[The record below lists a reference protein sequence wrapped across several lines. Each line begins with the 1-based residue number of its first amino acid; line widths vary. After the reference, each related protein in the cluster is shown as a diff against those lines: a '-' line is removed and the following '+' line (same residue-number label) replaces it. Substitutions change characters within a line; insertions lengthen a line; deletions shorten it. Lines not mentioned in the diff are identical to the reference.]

1 MNERCVGGRS
11 DLGDNNE
18 WFARIEDFDFSYSKA
33 RYLDKK
39 ESVRRNLAKMA
50 VRHSSDSDSCDEV
63 GGPALNTPVGV
74 WVDDES
80 DGPALDTPVGV
91 RVDDE
96 SEKPAL
102 NTPVGV
108 WTDDDYDRDCDDD
121 GDYDRDYDD
130 DYNYDRDYDD
140 CDDTIDDDY
149 SYGDDDDAYAKDN
162 ERETLYPIV
171 RADLDDGRNV
181 LLDIDAPIAPHPS
194 EGTQPIFADCPVL
207 ANIILVNNPD
217 RYGAD
222 DPSSVR
228 LQLVD
233 ARGSRDLAGDLYL
246 VGNQPTSYDGSGRP
260 QNYGYV
266 RIDRGNYVTV
276 GRGYLSD
283 RFQYS
288 DCVSS
293 RHAMISYCL
302 AGEPDGII
310 IEDLHSTNGTSVEC
324 ADGPTREVRIR

>member
-50 VRHSSDSDSCDEV
+50 VRHLAGDDSYDEADS
-63 GGPALNTPVGV
+63 PALNTPVGV
-74 WVDDES
+74 WVDD
-80 DGPALDTPVGV
+80 
-91 RVDDE
+91 
-96 SEKPAL
+96 
-102 NTPVGV
+102 
-108 WTDDDYDRDCDDD
+108 DDDS
-121 GDYDRDYDD
+121 DYD
-130 DYNYDRDYDD
+130 DD

-149 SYGDDDDAYAKDN
+149 SYDDDDDAYAKDN
-162 ERETLYPIV
+162 GREALYPVV

-207 ANIILVNNPD
+207 ANIILVNNTD
-217 RYGAD
+217 RYGVD

-246 VGNQPTSYDGSGRP
+246 VGNQPTSYDDSGRP

-283 RFQYS
+283 RFRYS
-288 DCVSS
+288 DCVSG

-302 AGEPDGII
+302 DGEPDGVI

-324 ADGPTREVRIR
+324 ADGPTGEVRIR

>member
-50 VRHSSDSDSCDEV
+50 VRHSSDSDSYAEADV
-63 GGPALNTPVGV
+63 PALNTPVGV

-91 RVDDE
+91 QVDDD
-96 SEKPAL
+96 
-102 NTPVGV
+102 
-108 WTDDDYDRDCDDD
+108 DDDYDRDYD
-121 GDYDRDYDD
+121 G
-130 DYNYDRDYDD
+130 D

-149 SYGDDDDAYAKDN
+149 SYGDDDGAYAKDN

-217 RYGAD
+217 RYGVD

-233 ARGSRDLAGDLYL
+233 ARGSKDLAGDLYL
-246 VGNQPTSYDGSGRP
+246 VGNQPTSYDDSGRP
-260 QNYGYV
+260 QNCGYV

-288 DCVSS
+288 DCVSG
-293 RHAMISYCL
+293 RHVMISYCL
-302 AGEPDGII
+302 AGEPDGVIV
-310 IEDLHSTNGTSVEC
+310 EDLHSTNGTSVEC

>member
-74 WVDDES
+74 
-80 DGPALDTPVGV
+80 

-121 GDYDRDYDD
+121 DDCDRDYD
-130 DYNYDRDYDD
+130 DD

-149 SYGDDDDAYAKDN
+149 NYDDDDDDAHAKDN
-162 ERETLYPIV
+162 GRETLYPIV

-217 RYGAD
+217 RYGVD
-222 DPSSVR
+222 DPSSIR

-246 VGNQPTSYDGSGRP
+246 VGNQPTSYDDSGQP

-288 DCVSS
+288 DCVSG
-293 RHAMISYCL
+293 RHVMISYCFD
-302 AGEPDGII
+302 GDPDGVI
-310 IEDLHSTNGTSVEC
+310 IEDLHSTNGTGVEC
-324 ADGPTREVRIR
+324 ADGPTGEVRIG

>member
-1 MNERCVGGRS
+1 MNERHVGGRS

-39 ESVRRNLAKMA
+39 ESVRRGLAKMA
-50 VRHSSDSDSCDEV
+50 MRHSSDGDSYDEA
-63 GGPALNTPVGV
+63 GSPALN
-74 WVDDES
+74 
-80 DGPALDTPVGV
+80 TPVGV

-130 DYNYDRDYDD
+130 
-140 CDDTIDDDY
+140 CDGTIDDDY
-149 SYGDDDDAYAKDN
+149 NYNDDDDDAYAKDN

-181 LLDIDAPIAPHPS
+181 LLDVDAPIALHPS

-207 ANIILVNNPD
+207 ANIILVNNTD
-217 RYGAD
+217 RYGVD

-246 VGNQPTSYDGSGRP
+246 VGNQPTSYDDSGRP
-260 QNYGYV
+260 QNYGYA

-288 DCVSS
+288 ECVSG
-293 RHAMISYCL
+293 RHVMISYCL
-302 AGEPDGII
+302 AGEPDGVIV
-310 IEDLHSTNGTSVEC
+310 EDLHSTNGTSVEC

>member
-1 MNERCVGGRS
+1 
-11 DLGDNNE
+11 
-18 WFARIEDFDFSYSKA
+18 
-33 RYLDKK
+33 
-39 ESVRRNLAKMA
+39 MA
-50 VRHSSDSDSCDEV
+50 VRRSSDSDSYDEADV
-63 GGPALNTPVGV
+63 PALN
-74 WVDDES
+74 
-80 DGPALDTPVGV
+80 TPVGV

-108 WTDDDYDRDCDDD
+108 RTDDDYDRDCDDD
-121 GDYDRDYDD
+121 SGYDRDYYDDDDYDRDYDD
-130 DYNYDRDYDD
+130 D
-140 CDDTIDDDY
+140 CDDAIDDDY
-149 SYGDDDDAYAKDN
+149 NYDDDDDAHAKDN

-171 RADLDDGRNV
+171 RTDLDDGRNV

-222 DPSSVR
+222 DPSSIR

-246 VGNQPTSYDGSGRP
+246 IGNQPTSYDDSGRP

-288 DCVSS
+288 DCVSG
-293 RHAMISYCL
+293 RHVMISYCFD
-302 AGEPDGII
+302 GDPDGII
-310 IEDLHSTNGTSVEC
+310 IEDLHSTNGTGVEC

>member
-50 VRHSSDSDSCDEV
+50 VRRSSDSDSCDEV
-63 GGPALNTPVGV
+63 GGPALN
-74 WVDDES
+74 
-80 DGPALDTPVGV
+80 TPVGV

-121 GDYDRDYDD
+121 DDYDRDYDD
-130 DYNYDRDYDD
+130 DD

-149 SYGDDDDAYAKDN
+149 NYDDDDDDAHAKDN
-162 ERETLYPIV
+162 GRETLYPIV

-207 ANIILVNNPD
+207 ANIILVNNTD
-217 RYGAD
+217 RYGVD

-246 VGNQPTSYDGSGRP
+246 VGNQPTSYDDSGRP

-283 RFQYS
+283 RFRYS

-293 RHAMISYCL
+293 RHAMISYCFD
-302 AGEPDGII
+302 GDPDGVI
-310 IEDLHSTNGTSVEC
+310 IEDLHSTNGTGVEC

>member
-1 MNERCVGGRS
+1 MSERYVGGRS

-18 WFARIEDFDFSYSKA
+18 WFARIEDFGFSYSKA

-39 ESVRRNLAKMA
+39 ESVKRNLAKMA
-50 VRHSSDSDSCDEV
+50 MRHSSDGDSYDEA
-63 GGPALNTPVGV
+63 GGPAQNTPVGV

-80 DGPALDTPVGV
+80 DGPTLDTPVGV
-91 RVDDE
+91 RVDD
-96 SEKPAL
+96 
-102 NTPVGV
+102 
-108 WTDDDYDRDCDDD
+108 DDDDDD
-121 GDYDRDYDD
+121 
-130 DYNYDRDYDD
+130 YDRDYDD

-149 SYGDDDDAYAKDN
+149 SYDDDDDAYAKDN
-162 ERETLYPIV
+162 GRETLYPIV

-207 ANIILVNNPD
+207 ANIILVNNTD
-217 RYGAD
+217 RYGVD

-246 VGNQPTSYDGSGRP
+246 VGNQPTSYDDSGRP

-283 RFQYS
+283 RFRYS
-288 DCVSS
+288 DCVSG
-293 RHAMISYCL
+293 RHVMISYCFD
-302 AGEPDGII
+302 GDPDGVI

-324 ADGPTREVRIR
+324 ADGPTGEVRIR

>member
-1 MNERCVGGRS
+1 MSERYVGGRS

-50 VRHSSDSDSCDEV
+50 VRHLAGDDSYDEA
-63 GGPALNTPVGV
+63 GSPALNTPVGV

-80 DGPALDTPVGV
+80 DSPALDTPVGV
-91 RVDDE
+91 RVDDDD
-96 SEKPAL
+96 S
-102 NTPVGV
+102 
-108 WTDDDYDRDCDDD
+108 DDDYDRD
-121 GDYDRDYDD
+121 YD
-130 DYNYDRDYDD
+130 DD

-149 SYGDDDDAYAKDN
+149 SYDDDDDAYAKDN
-162 ERETLYPIV
+162 GRETLYPIV

-233 ARGSRDLAGDLYL
+233 ARGSKDLAGDLYL
-246 VGNQPTSYDGSGRP
+246 VGNQPTSYDDSGRP

-283 RFQYS
+283 RFRYS
-288 DCVSS
+288 DCVSG
-293 RHAMISYCL
+293 RHVMISYCFD
-302 AGEPDGII
+302 GDPDGII
-310 IEDLHSTNGTSVEC
+310 IEDLHSTNGTGVEC

>member
-18 WFARIEDFDFSYSKA
+18 WFAYIEDFDFSYSKA

-39 ESVRRNLAKMA
+39 ESVRRGLAKMA
-50 VRHSSDSDSCDEV
+50 MRHSSSDSYDEADSS
-63 GGPALNTPVGV
+63 ALNTPVGV

-80 DGPALDTPVGV
+80 DSPALDTPVGV
-91 RVDDE
+91 RVDD
-96 SEKPAL
+96 
-102 NTPVGV
+102 
-108 WTDDDYDRDCDDD
+108 DDSDN
-121 GDYDRDYDD
+121 DYDRDYDD

-149 SYGDDDDAYAKDN
+149 NYDDDDAYAKDN
-162 ERETLYPIV
+162 GRETLYPVV

-207 ANIILVNNPD
+207 ANIILVNNTD
-217 RYGAD
+217 RYGVD

-233 ARGSRDLAGDLYL
+233 ARRSRDLAGDLYL
-246 VGNQPTSYDGSGRP
+246 VGNQPTSYDDSGRP

-283 RFQYS
+283 RFQYN
-288 DCVSS
+288 DCVSG
-293 RHAMISYCL
+293 RHVMISYCFD
-302 AGEPDGII
+302 GDPDGVI

-324 ADGPTREVRIR
+324 ADGPTGEVRIR

>member
-39 ESVRRNLAKMA
+39 ESVRRGLAKMA
-50 VRHSSDSDSCDEV
+50 VRHLAGDDSYNEAGS
-63 GGPALNTPVGV
+63 PALN
-74 WVDDES
+74 
-80 DGPALDTPVGV
+80 TPVGV

-108 WTDDDYDRDCDDD
+108 RTDDDYDRDCDDD
-121 GDYDRDYDD
+121 SGYDRDYYDD
-130 DYNYDRDYDD
+130 GDSGYDD

-149 SYGDDDDAYAKDN
+149 NYDDDDAYAKDN

-207 ANIILVNNPD
+207 ANIILVNNTD
-217 RYGAD
+217 RYGVD

-233 ARGSRDLAGDLYL
+233 ARESRDLAGDLYL
-246 VGNQPTSYDGSGRP
+246 IGNQPTSYDDSGRP

-293 RHAMISYCL
+293 RHAMISYCF
-302 AGEPDGII
+302 AGDPDGVI

>member
-50 VRHSSDSDSCDEV
+50 MRHLAGDDSYDEA
-63 GGPALNTPVGV
+63 GSPALN
-74 WVDDES
+74 
-80 DGPALDTPVGV
+80 TPVGV

-108 WTDDDYDRDCDDD
+108 RTDDDYDRDCDDD
-121 GDYDRDYDD
+121 SGYDCDYYDDDDYDRDYD
-130 DYNYDRDYDD
+130 DD

-162 ERETLYPIV
+162 ERETLYPVV
-171 RADLDDGRNV
+171 RTDLDDGRNV

-207 ANIILVNNPD
+207 ANIILVNNSD
-217 RYGAD
+217 RYGVD

-233 ARGSRDLAGDLYL
+233 ARGSKDLAGDLYL
-246 VGNQPTSYDGSGRP
+246 VGNQPTSYDDSGRP

-288 DCVSS
+288 DCVSG
-293 RHAMISYCL
+293 RHVMISYCL
-302 AGEPDGII
+302 AGEPDGVIV
-310 IEDLHSTNGTSVEC
+310 EDLHFTNGTSVEC

>member
-50 VRHSSDSDSCDEV
+50 MRHLAGDDSYDEA
-63 GGPALNTPVGV
+63 GSPALN
-74 WVDDES
+74 
-80 DGPALDTPVGV
+80 TPVGV

-108 WTDDDYDRDCDDD
+108 RVDDDDSDDDCDDDDDYDC
-121 GDYDRDYDD
+121 
-130 DYNYDRDYDD
+130 DYDD

-149 SYGDDDDAYAKDN
+149 SYGDGDDAYAKDN

-246 VGNQPTSYDGSGRP
+246 VGNQPTSYDDSGRP

-293 RHAMISYCL
+293 RHVMISYCFD
-302 AGEPDGII
+302 GDPDGVI

>member
-1 MNERCVGGRS
+1 MSERYVGGRS
-11 DLGDNNE
+11 DLGDDNE
-18 WFARIEDFDFSYSKA
+18 WFAYIEDFDFSYSKA

-39 ESVRRNLAKMA
+39 ESVRRSLAKMA
-50 VRHSSDSDSCDEV
+50 VRHLAGDDSYDEADS
-63 GGPALNTPVGV
+63 PALNTPVGV
-74 WVDDES
+74 W
-80 DGPALDTPVGV
+80 
-91 RVDDE
+91 VDDE

-121 GDYDRDYDD
+121 YDRDYD
-130 DYNYDRDYDD
+130 DD

-149 SYGDDDDAYAKDN
+149 SYNDDDDEAHAKDN
-162 ERETLYPIV
+162 GRETLYPIV
-171 RADLDDGRNV
+171 RTDLDDGRNV
-181 LLDIDAPIAPHPS
+181 LLDIDAPIALHPS

-246 VGNQPTSYDGSGRP
+246 VGNQPTSYDDSGRP

-288 DCVSS
+288 DCVSG
-293 RHAMISYCL
+293 RHVMISYCFD
-302 AGEPDGII
+302 GDPDGVI

-324 ADGPTREVRIR
+324 ADGPTGEVRIR

>member
-50 VRHSSDSDSCDEV
+50 VRHLAGDDSYDEA
-63 GGPALNTPVGV
+63 GSPALNTPVGV
-74 WVDDES
+74 
-80 DGPALDTPVGV
+80 
-91 RVDDE
+91 RVDD
-96 SEKPAL
+96 
-102 NTPVGV
+102 
-108 WTDDDYDRDCDDD
+108 D
-121 GDYDRDYDD
+121 DD

-140 CDDTIDDDY
+140 DCDDTIDDDY
-149 SYGDDDDAYAKDN
+149 NYSGDDDDAYAKDN
-162 ERETLYPIV
+162 GRETLYPIV

-207 ANIILVNNPD
+207 ANIILVNNTD
-217 RYGAD
+217 RYGVD

-246 VGNQPTSYDGSGRP
+246 VGNQPTSYDDSGRP

-283 RFQYS
+283 RFRYS
-288 DCVSS
+288 DCVSG
-293 RHAMISYCL
+293 RHVMISYCL
-302 AGEPDGII
+302 DGEPDGVI

-324 ADGPTREVRIR
+324 ADGPTGEVRIR

>member
-1 MNERCVGGRS
+1 MSERHVGGRS
-11 DLGDNNE
+11 DLGDHNE

-39 ESVRRNLAKMA
+39 ESVRRGLAKMA
-50 VRHSSDSDSCDEV
+50 MRHSSDSNSYDEADS
-63 GGPALNTPVGV
+63 PALNTPVGV

-80 DGPALDTPVGV
+80 GERALYTPVGG
-91 RVDDE
+91 R
-96 SEKPAL
+96 
-102 NTPVGV
+102 
-108 WTDDDYDRDCDDD
+108 TDDDYDRDCDDD
-121 GDYDRDYDD
+121 SSYDRDCDDDDYDRDCD
-130 DYNYDRDYDD
+130 DD

-149 SYGDDDDAYAKDN
+149 NYDDDDDAHAKDN
-162 ERETLYPIV
+162 GRETLYPIV
-171 RADLDDGRNV
+171 RTDLDDGRNV

-217 RYGAD
+217 RYGVD

-246 VGNQPTSYDGSGRP
+246 VGNQPTSYDDSGRP

-266 RIDRGNYVTV
+266 RIDRGNYVTI

-293 RHAMISYCL
+293 RHAMISYCFD
-302 AGEPDGII
+302 GDPDGVI

-324 ADGPTREVRIR
+324 ADGPTGEVRIR

>member
-74 WVDDES
+74 
-80 DGPALDTPVGV
+80 

-121 GDYDRDYDD
+121 DDCDHDYD
-130 DYNYDRDYDD
+130 DD

-149 SYGDDDDAYAKDN
+149 SYDDDDDAYAKDN

-207 ANIILVNNPD
+207 ANIILVNNTD
-217 RYGAD
+217 RYGVD

-246 VGNQPTSYDGSGRP
+246 VGNQPTSYDDSGRP

-288 DCVSS
+288 DCVSG
-293 RHAMISYCL
+293 RHVMISYCFD
-302 AGEPDGII
+302 GDPDGVI
-310 IEDLHSTNGTSVEC
+310 IEDLHSTNGTGVEC
-324 ADGPTREVRIR
+324 ADGPTGEVRIR

>member
-50 VRHSSDSDSCDEV
+50 VRHLAGDDSYDEADS
-63 GGPALNTPVGV
+63 PALN
-74 WVDDES
+74 
-80 DGPALDTPVGV
+80 TPVGV

-121 GDYDRDYDD
+121 DDYDRDYDD
-130 DYNYDRDYDD
+130 DYSYD
-140 CDDTIDDDY
+140 
-149 SYGDDDDAYAKDN
+149 DDDDAYAKDN
-162 ERETLYPIV
+162 GRETLYPIV

-181 LLDIDAPIAPHPS
+181 LLDIDASIAPHPS

-207 ANIILVNNPD
+207 ANIILVNNTD
-217 RYGAD
+217 RYGVD

-246 VGNQPTSYDGSGRP
+246 VGNQPTSYDDSGRP

-283 RFQYS
+283 RFRYS
-288 DCVSS
+288 DCVSG
-293 RHAMISYCL
+293 RHVMVSYCFD
-302 AGEPDGII
+302 GDPDGII

>member
-1 MNERCVGGRS
+1 MSERHVGGRS

-39 ESVRRNLAKMA
+39 ESVKRNLAKMA
-50 VRHSSDSDSCDEV
+50 MRHSSDSDSYDEAD
-63 GGPALNTPVGV
+63 GLALN
-74 WVDDES
+74 
-80 DGPALDTPVGV
+80 TPVGV

-108 WTDDDYDRDCDDD
+108 RTDDDYDRDCDDD
-121 GDYDRDYDD
+121 SDYNRDYYNDDDYDRDYDD
-130 DYNYDRDYDD
+130 G

-149 SYGDDDDAYAKDN
+149 NYDDDDDVHAKDN
-162 ERETLYPIV
+162 GRETLYPVV

-207 ANIILVNNPD
+207 ANIILVNNTD
-217 RYGAD
+217 RYGVD

-233 ARGSRDLAGDLYL
+233 ARGSKDLAGDLYL
-246 VGNQPTSYDGSGRP
+246 VGSQPTSYDDSGRP

-283 RFQYS
+283 RFRYS
-288 DCVSS
+288 DCVSG
-293 RHAMISYCL
+293 RHVMISYCFD
-302 AGEPDGII
+302 GDPDGII

>member
-1 MNERCVGGRS
+1 MSERHVGGRS
-11 DLGDNNE
+11 DLGDHNE

-39 ESVRRNLAKMA
+39 ESVRRGLAKMA
-50 VRHSSDSDSCDEV
+50 MRHSSDSNSYDEADS
-63 GGPALNTPVGV
+63 PALNTPVGV

-80 DGPALDTPVGV
+80 G
-91 RVDDE
+91 
-96 SEKPAL
+96 KPAL

-121 GDYDRDYDD
+121 DDYDRDYD
-130 DYNYDRDYDD
+130 DD

-149 SYGDDDDAYAKDN
+149 SYDDDDNDDDAYAKDN
-162 ERETLYPIV
+162 GRETLYPVV

-207 ANIILVNNPD
+207 ANIILVNNTD
-217 RYGAD
+217 RYGVD

-246 VGNQPTSYDGSGRP
+246 VGNQPTSYDDSGRP

-283 RFQYS
+283 RFRYS
-288 DCVSS
+288 DCVSG
-293 RHAMISYCL
+293 RHVMISYCL
-302 AGEPDGII
+302 DGEPDGVI

>member
-1 MNERCVGGRS
+1 MSERYVGGRS

-39 ESVRRNLAKMA
+39 ESVRRSLAKMA
-50 VRHSSDSDSCDEV
+50 VRHSSDSDSYDEA
-63 GGPALNTPVGV
+63 GSPALN
-74 WVDDES
+74 
-80 DGPALDTPVGV
+80 TPVGV

-108 WTDDDYDRDCDDD
+108 RTDDDYDRDCDDD
-121 GDYDRDYDD
+121 DGYDRDYD
-130 DYNYDRDYDD
+130 DD

-149 SYGDDDDAYAKDN
+149 SYNDDDDDAHAKDN
-162 ERETLYPIV
+162 GRETLYPVV
-171 RADLDDGRNV
+171 RTDLDDGRNV

-217 RYGAD
+217 RYGVD

-246 VGNQPTSYDGSGRP
+246 VGNQPTSYDDSGRP

-293 RHAMISYCL
+293 RHAMISYCF
-302 AGEPDGII
+302 AGDPDGVI
-310 IEDLHSTNGTSVEC
+310 IEDLRSTNGTSVEC

>member
-1 MNERCVGGRS
+1 MSERYEGGRS

-18 WFARIEDFDFSYSKA
+18 WFAYIEDFDFSYSKA

-39 ESVRRNLAKMA
+39 ENVRRSLAKMA
-50 VRHSSDSDSCDEV
+50 VRHSSDSDSYDEA
-63 GGPALNTPVGV
+63 GSPALNTPVGV

-80 DGPALDTPVGV
+80 
-91 RVDDE
+91 
-96 SEKPAL
+96 EKPAL
-102 NTPVGV
+102 NTPVGA

-121 GDYDRDYDD
+121 DDYDRDYYD
-130 DYNYDRDYDD
+130 DY
-140 CDDTIDDDY
+140 DDTIDDDY
-149 SYGDDDDAYAKDN
+149 SYNDDDDEAHAKDN
-162 ERETLYPIV
+162 GRETLYPIV
-171 RADLDDGRNV
+171 RTDLDDGRNV

-217 RYGAD
+217 RYGVD

-233 ARGSRDLAGDLYL
+233 ARGSKDLAGDLYL
-246 VGNQPTSYDGSGRP
+246 VGNQPTSYDDSGRP
-260 QNYGYV
+260 QNYGYA

-288 DCVSS
+288 DCVSG
-293 RHAMISYCL
+293 RHVMISYCFD
-302 AGEPDGII
+302 GDPDGVI
-310 IEDLHSTNGTSVEC
+310 IEDLHSTNGTGVEC

>member
-1 MNERCVGGRS
+1 MSERYVGGRS

-39 ESVRRNLAKMA
+39 ESVKRNLAKMA
-50 VRHSSDSDSCDEV
+50 MRHSSDGDSYDEA
-63 GGPALNTPVGV
+63 GSPALNTPVGT

-80 DGPALDTPVGV
+80 K
-91 RVDDE
+91 
-96 SEKPAL
+96 KPAL

-121 GDYDRDYDD
+121 DYDRDYYDD
-130 DYNYDRDYDD
+130 DGYDRDYDYD

-207 ANIILVNNPD
+207 ANIILVNNTD
-217 RYGAD
+217 RYGVD

-246 VGNQPTSYDGSGRP
+246 VGNQPTSYDDSGRP

-283 RFQYS
+283 RFRYS
-288 DCVSS
+288 DCVSG
-293 RHAMISYCL
+293 RHAMISYCF
-302 AGEPDGII
+302 AGDPDGVI
-310 IEDLHSTNGTSVEC
+310 IEDLHSTNGTGVEC

>member
-80 DGPALDTPVGV
+80 
-91 RVDDE
+91 
-96 SEKPAL
+96 EKPAL

-121 GDYDRDYDD
+121 DDYDRDYG
-130 DYNYDRDYDD
+130 DD

-149 SYGDDDDAYAKDN
+149 SYGDDDDDVHAKDN
-162 ERETLYPIV
+162 GRETLYPVV
-171 RADLDDGRNV
+171 RTDLDDGRNV

-207 ANIILVNNPD
+207 ANIILVNNTD
-217 RYGAD
+217 RYGVD

-246 VGNQPTSYDGSGRP
+246 VGNQPASYDDSGRP

-283 RFQYS
+283 RFRYS
-288 DCVSS
+288 DCVSG
-293 RHAMISYCL
+293 RHVMISYCFD
-302 AGEPDGII
+302 GDPDGII
-310 IEDLHSTNGTSVEC
+310 IEDLHSTNGTVVEC
-324 ADGPTREVRIR
+324 ADGPTGEVCIR

>member
-1 MNERCVGGRS
+1 MNERYEGGRS

-18 WFARIEDFDFSYSKA
+18 WFAYIEDFDFSYSKA

-39 ESVRRNLAKMA
+39 ESVRRSLAKMA
-50 VRHSSDSDSCDEV
+50 VRHSSDSDSYDEA
-63 GGPALNTPVGV
+63 GSPALN
-74 WVDDES
+74 
-80 DGPALDTPVGV
+80 TPVGV

-108 WTDDDYDRDCDDD
+108 RTDDDYDRDCDDD
-121 GDYDRDYDD
+121 DDYDRDYD
-130 DYNYDRDYDD
+130 DD

-149 SYGDDDDAYAKDN
+149 SYNDDDDDAHAKDN
-162 ERETLYPIV
+162 GRETLYPVV
-171 RADLDDGRNV
+171 RTDLDDGRNV

-217 RYGAD
+217 RYGVD

-246 VGNQPTSYDGSGRP
+246 VGNQPTSYDDSGRP

-288 DCVSS
+288 DCVSG
-293 RHAMISYCL
+293 RHVMISYCFD
-302 AGEPDGII
+302 GDPDGVI
-310 IEDLHSTNGTSVEC
+310 IEDLRSTNGTSVEC

>member
-18 WFARIEDFDFSYSKA
+18 WFAYIEDFDFSYSKA

-50 VRHSSDSDSCDEV
+50 MRHSSDSDSYDEADV
-63 GGPALNTPVGV
+63 PALN
-74 WVDDES
+74 
-80 DGPALDTPVGV
+80 TPVGV

-108 WTDDDYDRDCDDD
+108 RTDDDYDRGCDDD
-121 GDYDRDYDD
+121 SDYNRDYYDD
-130 DYNYDRDYDD
+130 DDYDRDYDD

-149 SYGDDDDAYAKDN
+149 SYNDDDDDAYAKDN
-162 ERETLYPIV
+162 GRETLYPIV
-171 RADLDDGRNV
+171 RTDLDDGHNV

-207 ANIILVNNPD
+207 ANIILVNNTD
-217 RYGAD
+217 RYGVD

-246 VGNQPTSYDGSGRP
+246 VGNQPTSYDDSGRP

-283 RFQYS
+283 RFRYS
-288 DCVSS
+288 DCVSG
-293 RHAMISYCL
+293 RHVMISYCL
-302 AGEPDGII
+302 AGEPDGVIV
-310 IEDLHSTNGTSVEC
+310 EDLHSTNGTSVEC

>member
-1 MNERCVGGRS
+1 MSERHVGRRS
-11 DLGDNNE
+11 DLGNNSE
-18 WFARIEDFDFSYSKA
+18 WFAYIEDFDFSYSKA

-39 ESVRRNLAKMA
+39 ESARRNLAIVA
-50 VRHSSDSDSCDEV
+50 VRHLSDDDSRNKA
-63 GGPALNTPVGV
+63 GRPALN
-74 WVDDES
+74 
-80 DGPALDTPVGV
+80 TPVGV

-108 WTDDDYDRDCDDD
+108 RTDDDYDRDYYDDD
-121 GDYDRDYDD
+121 DYDRDYD
-130 DYNYDRDYDD
+130 DD

-149 SYGDDDDAYAKDN
+149 NYDDDDVHAKDN
-162 ERETLYPIV
+162 GRETLYPIV
-171 RADLDDGRNV
+171 RTDLDDGRNV

-207 ANIILVNNPD
+207 ANIILVNNTD
-217 RYGAD
+217 RYGVD

-293 RHAMISYCL
+293 RHAMISYCF
-302 AGEPDGII
+302 AGDPDGVII
-310 IEDLHSTNGTSVEC
+310 KDLRSTNGTSVEC

>member
-1 MNERCVGGRS
+1 MSERYVGGRS

-18 WFARIEDFDFSYSKA
+18 WFAYIEDFDFSYSKA

-50 VRHSSDSDSCDEV
+50 VRRSSDSDSYDEA
-63 GGPALNTPVGV
+63 GSPALNTPVGV
-74 WVDDES
+74 W
-80 DGPALDTPVGV
+80 
-91 RVDDE
+91 VDDE

-108 WTDDDYDRDCDDD
+108 RTDDDYDRDCDDD
-121 GDYDRDYDD
+121 SDYNRDYYDDDDYDRDYD
-130 DYNYDRDYDD
+130 DD

-149 SYGDDDDAYAKDN
+149 SYDDDDDAYAKDN
-162 ERETLYPIV
+162 RRETLYPIV
-171 RADLDDGRNV
+171 RADLDDGHNV

-207 ANIILVNNPD
+207 ANVILVNNPD
-217 RYGAD
+217 RYGVD

-246 VGNQPTSYDGSGRP
+246 VGNQPTSYDDSGRP

-288 DCVSS
+288 DCVSG
-293 RHAMISYCL
+293 RHVMISYCFD
-302 AGEPDGII
+302 GDPDGVI

-324 ADGPTREVRIR
+324 ADGPTGEVRIR

>member
-39 ESVRRNLAKMA
+39 ESVRRGLAKMA
-50 VRHSSDSDSCDEV
+50 MRYSSDSDSYDEA
-63 GGPALNTPVGV
+63 GSPALNTPVGV
-74 WVDDES
+74 W
-80 DGPALDTPVGV
+80 
-91 RVDDE
+91 VDDE

-121 GDYDRDYDD
+121 DDYDRDYDD
-130 DYNYDRDYDD
+130 D
-140 CDDTIDDDY
+140 CDDTIDDNY
-149 SYGDDDDAYAKDN
+149 SYDDDDDAYAKDN
-162 ERETLYPIV
+162 GRETLYPIV

-233 ARGSRDLAGDLYL
+233 ARGNRDLAGDLYL
-246 VGNQPTSYDGSGRP
+246 VGNQPTSYDDSGRP

-288 DCVSS
+288 DCVSG
-293 RHAMISYCL
+293 RHAMISYCFD
-302 AGEPDGII
+302 GDPDGVI

-324 ADGPTREVRIR
+324 ADGPTGEVRIR

>member
-50 VRHSSDSDSCDEV
+50 MRHLAGDDSYDEA
-63 GGPALNTPVGV
+63 GSPALN
-74 WVDDES
+74 
-80 DGPALDTPVGV
+80 TPVGV

-108 WTDDDYDRDCDDD
+108 RTDDDYDRDCDDD
-121 GDYDRDYDD
+121 SGYDCDYYDDDDYDRDYD
-130 DYNYDRDYDD
+130 DD

-171 RADLDDGRNV
+171 RTDLDDGRNV

-207 ANIILVNNPD
+207 ANIILVNNTD
-217 RYGAD
+217 RYGVD

-246 VGNQPTSYDGSGRP
+246 VGNQPTSYDDSGRP

-276 GRGYLSD
+276 GRGYLND
-283 RFQYS
+283 RFRYS
-288 DCVSS
+288 DCVSG
-293 RHAMISYCL
+293 RHVMISYCL
-302 AGEPDGII
+302 DGEPDGVI

-324 ADGPTREVRIR
+324 ADGPTGEVRIR

>member
-50 VRHSSDSDSCDEV
+50 MRHSSDSNSYDEADS
-63 GGPALNTPVGV
+63 PALNTPVGV
-74 WVDDES
+74 WVNDES

-91 RVDDE
+91 RVDDDD
-96 SEKPAL
+96 S
-102 NTPVGV
+102 
-108 WTDDDYDRDCDDD
+108 DDDYDRDYYDD
-121 GDYDRDYDD
+121 GDSG
-130 DYNYDRDYDD
+130 YDD

-149 SYGDDDDAYAKDN
+149 DYDDDDDVHAKDN
-162 ERETLYPIV
+162 GRETLYPIV
-171 RADLDDGRNV
+171 RTDLDDGRNV

-207 ANIILVNNPD
+207 ANIILVNNTD
-217 RYGAD
+217 RYGVD

-246 VGNQPTSYDGSGRP
+246 VGNQPTSYDDSGRP

-288 DCVSS
+288 ECVSG
-293 RHAMISYCL
+293 RHVMISYCL
-302 AGEPDGII
+302 AGEPDGVI

>member
-11 DLGDNNE
+11 DLGDDNE

-39 ESVRRNLAKMA
+39 ESVRRGLAKMA
-50 VRHSSDSDSCDEV
+50 MRHSSDSDSYDKADS
-63 GGPALNTPVGV
+63 PALNTPVGV

-91 RVDDE
+91 QVDDDD
-96 SEKPAL
+96 S
-102 NTPVGV
+102 
-108 WTDDDYDRDCDDD
+108 DDDYDRDYYDDD
-121 GDYDRDYDD
+121 GYDRDYD
-130 DYNYDRDYDD
+130 DD

-149 SYGDDDDAYAKDN
+149 SYDDDDDVYAKDN

-181 LLDIDAPIAPHPS
+181 LLDIDAPIALHPS
-194 EGTQPIFADCPVL
+194 EGAQPIFADCPVL
-207 ANIILVNNPD
+207 ANIILVNNTD
-217 RYGAD
+217 RYGVD

-246 VGNQPTSYDGSGRP
+246 VGNQPTSYDDSGRP

-283 RFQYS
+283 RFQYN
-288 DCVSS
+288 DCVSG
-293 RHAMISYCL
+293 RHVMISYCFD
-302 AGEPDGII
+302 GDPDGVI

-324 ADGPTREVRIR
+324 ADGPTGEVRIR

>member
-1 MNERCVGGRS
+1 MNERYEGGRS

-18 WFARIEDFDFSYSKA
+18 WFAYIEDFDFSYSKA

-50 VRHSSDSDSCDEV
+50 VRHLSDSDSCDEA
-63 GGPALNTPVGV
+63 GSPALN
-74 WVDDES
+74 
-80 DGPALDTPVGV
+80 TPVGV

-108 WTDDDYDRDCDDD
+108 RTDDDYDRDCDDD
-121 GDYDRDYDD
+121 SGYDRDYYDDDDYDRDYD
-130 DYNYDRDYDD
+130 DD

-149 SYGDDDDAYAKDN
+149 NYDDDGGVHAKDN
-162 ERETLYPIV
+162 GRETLYPIV

-222 DPSSVR
+222 DPSSIR

-246 VGNQPTSYDGSGRP
+246 IGNQPTSYDDSGRP

-288 DCVSS
+288 DCVSG
-293 RHAMISYCL
+293 RHAMISYCF
-302 AGEPDGII
+302 AGDPDGVI
-310 IEDLHSTNGTSVEC
+310 IEDLRSTNGTSVEC

>member
-1 MNERCVGGRS
+1 MSERYVGGRS

-39 ESVRRNLAKMA
+39 ESVKRNLAKMA
-50 VRHSSDSDSCDEV
+50 MRHSSDGDSYDEA
-63 GGPALNTPVGV
+63 GSPALNTPVGT

-80 DGPALDTPVGV
+80 K
-91 RVDDE
+91 
-96 SEKPAL
+96 KPAL

-121 GDYDRDYDD
+121 DYDRDYYDD
-130 DYNYDRDYDD
+130 DGYDRDYDYD

-194 EGTQPIFADCPVL
+194 KGTQPIFADCPVL
-207 ANIILVNNPD
+207 ANIILVNNTD
-217 RYGAD
+217 RYGVD

-233 ARGSRDLAGDLYL
+233 ARGSKDLAGDLYL
-246 VGNQPTSYDGSGRP
+246 VGNQPTSYDDSGRP

-283 RFQYS
+283 RFRYS
-288 DCVSS
+288 DCVSG
-293 RHAMISYCL
+293 RHAMISYCF
-302 AGEPDGII
+302 AGDPDGVI
-310 IEDLHSTNGTSVEC
+310 IEDLRSTNGTSVEC
-324 ADGPTREVRIR
+324 ADGPTREVHIR

>member
-1 MNERCVGGRS
+1 MSERYVGGRS

-18 WFARIEDFDFSYSKA
+18 WFAYIEDFDFSYSKA

-50 VRHSSDSDSCDEV
+50 MRHSSDSDSYDEADV
-63 GGPALNTPVGV
+63 PALN
-74 WVDDES
+74 
-80 DGPALDTPVGV
+80 TPVGV

-108 WTDDDYDRDCDDD
+108 RVDDDYDRDCDDD

-140 CDDTIDDDY
+140 DCDDTIDDDY
-149 SYGDDDDAYAKDN
+149 NYDDDDDAHAKDN
-162 ERETLYPIV
+162 GRETLYPIV

-217 RYGAD
+217 RYGVD

-246 VGNQPTSYDGSGRP
+246 VGNQPTSYDDSGRP

-293 RHAMISYCL
+293 RHAMISYCF
-302 AGEPDGII
+302 AGDPDGVI
-310 IEDLHSTNGTSVEC
+310 IEDLCSTNGTSVEC

>member
-39 ESVRRNLAKMA
+39 ESVRRGLAKMA
-50 VRHSSDSDSCDEV
+50 VRHSSDSDSYDEADS
-63 GGPALNTPVGV
+63 PALNTPVGV

-80 DGPALDTPVGV
+80 DSPALDTPVGV
-91 RVDDE
+91 RVDDDD
-96 SEKPAL
+96 S
-102 NTPVGV
+102 
-108 WTDDDYDRDCDDD
+108 DDDYDRD
-121 GDYDRDYDD
+121 YD
-130 DYNYDRDYDD
+130 DD

-149 SYGDDDDAYAKDN
+149 NYSGDDDDAYAKDN
-162 ERETLYPIV
+162 GRETLYPIV

-217 RYGAD
+217 RYGVD

-233 ARGSRDLAGDLYL
+233 ARGSKDLAGDLYL
-246 VGNQPTSYDGSGRP
+246 VGNQPMSYDDSGRP

-283 RFQYS
+283 RFRYS
-288 DCVSS
+288 DCVSG
-293 RHAMISYCL
+293 RHVMISYCFD
-302 AGEPDGII
+302 GDPDGVI

>member
-18 WFARIEDFDFSYSKA
+18 WFAYIEDFDFSYSKA

-50 VRHSSDSDSCDEV
+50 MRHSSDSDSYDEADV
-63 GGPALNTPVGV
+63 PALN
-74 WVDDES
+74 
-80 DGPALDTPVGV
+80 TPVGV

-108 WTDDDYDRDCDDD
+108 RTDDDYDRDCDDD
-121 GDYDRDYDD
+121 SGYDRDYD
-130 DYNYDRDYDD
+130 DD

-149 SYGDDDDAYAKDN
+149 NYDDDDDAHAKDN
-162 ERETLYPIV
+162 GRETLYPIV

-246 VGNQPTSYDGSGRP
+246 VGNQPTSYDDSGRP

-288 DCVSS
+288 DCVSG
-293 RHAMISYCL
+293 RHVMISYCFD
-302 AGEPDGII
+302 GDPDGVI

-324 ADGPTREVRIR
+324 ADGPTGEVRIR

>member
-1 MNERCVGGRS
+1 MSERYEGGRS
-11 DLGDNNE
+11 DLGDDNE
-18 WFARIEDFDFSYSKA
+18 WFAYIEDFDFSYSKA

-50 VRHSSDSDSCDEV
+50 VRHSSDSDSYD
-63 GGPALNTPVGV
+63 GANSPALNTPVGV
-74 WVDDES
+74 RVDDES
-80 DGPALDTPVGV
+80 DSPALDTPVGV
-91 RVDDE
+91 RVDD
-96 SEKPAL
+96 
-102 NTPVGV
+102 
-108 WTDDDYDRDCDDD
+108 DDSD
-121 GDYDRDYDD
+121 GDYDRDYD
-130 DYNYDRDYDD
+130 DD

-162 ERETLYPIV
+162 RRETLYPIV

-207 ANIILVNNPD
+207 ANIILVNNTD
-217 RYGAD
+217 RYGVD

-233 ARGSRDLAGDLYL
+233 ARGSKDLAGDLYL
-246 VGNQPTSYDGSGRP
+246 VGNQPTSYDDSGRP

-288 DCVSS
+288 DCVSG
-293 RHAMISYCL
+293 RHVMISYCFD
-302 AGEPDGII
+302 GDPDGVI
-310 IEDLHSTNGTSVEC
+310 IEDLHSTNGTGVEC
-324 ADGPTREVRIR
+324 ADGPTGEVRIR